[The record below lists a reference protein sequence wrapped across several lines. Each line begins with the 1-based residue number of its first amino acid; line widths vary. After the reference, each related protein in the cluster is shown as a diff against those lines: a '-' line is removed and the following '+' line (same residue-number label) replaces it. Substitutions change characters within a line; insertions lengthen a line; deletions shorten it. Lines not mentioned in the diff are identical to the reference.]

1 MSDTALLIR
10 NVTAVTLDPPS
21 VRDGVDLRLS
31 EGRIA
36 DIGPGLEADPA
47 DQVLDGAGQLVMPGL
62 VVGHHHL
69 YSALA
74 RGMPAPF
81 RTPPADFSET
91 LEKIWWRLDKALD
104 DEAVY
109 ASALAG
115 ALEAAR
121 FGVTSV
127 VDHHASPRAIPGSL
141 DRVGQALGE
150 VGLRG
155 VLCYEVSDRDGP
167 EVAAAGLAENERF
180 LEAHRA
186 HPRLRGLVGAHA
198 SFTLGDETFDRLARL
213 VERTG
218 SGIHIHLLEDGADR
232 ERSVA
237 EHGAD
242 PVTRLDR
249 RGLLTPRALLAHGVH
264 LTAVEAERLREAG
277 VRLAHNPRSNM
288 NNRVGATPVRWLAD
302 RLVLGTDG
310 IDGDILAEARAA
322 FFRGR
327 EHEPPVDLG
336 VVPAMLQRSN
346 ALLEGIFGERFGV
359 LAPGAVADLV
369 LLDYDP
375 PTPLTAENLVG
386 HLGFGWGAHLVRT
399 VIVGGELVLRDR
411 QIVRLDA
418 AEAFARTR
426 AAAGT
431 LWERLRP

>member
-1 MSDTALLIR
+1 MSVQGIFIR

-21 VRDGVDLRLS
+21 VRAGVDVRLAD
-31 EGRIA
+31 GCIA
-36 DIGPGLEADPA
+36 EIGSDLADQPA
-47 DQVLDGAGQLVMPGL
+47 DAVLDGAGQVLMPGL

-81 RTPPADFSET
+81 RTPPSDFTET

-104 DEAVY
+104 DEGVY

-121 FGVTSV
+121 FGVTGI
-127 VDHHASPRAIPGSL
+127 VDHHASPRAIPSSL
-141 DRVGQALGE
+141 DRVGKAIEE

-167 EVAAAGLAENERF
+167 AVAAEGLAENERF
-180 LEAHRA
+180 LESHRA

-198 SFTLGDETFDRLARL
+198 SFTLKDETFDRLAGL

-218 SGIHIHLLEDGADR
+218 SGIHIHLLEDKADR
-232 ERSVA
+232 ALSVA
-237 EHGAD
+237 EFGAD
-242 PVTRLDR
+242 PVTRLER
-249 RGLLTPRALLAHGVH
+249 RGLLTSRALLAHGVH
-264 LTAVEAERLREAG
+264 LTEPEMERLRGAG
-277 VRLAHNPRSNM
+277 VLVAHNARSNM
-288 NNRVGATPVRWLAD
+288 NNRVGATPIHGLGDHLA
-302 RLVLGTDG
+302 LGTDG

-336 VVPAMLQRSN
+336 VYLAMLQRSN
-346 ALLEGIFGERFGV
+346 AVLEGAFGQRFGV
-359 LAPGAVADLV
+359 LAPGAAADLV

-375 PTPLTAENLVG
+375 PTPVTAENLAG
-386 HLGFGWGAHLVRT
+386 HVGFGWGAHLVRT

-411 QIVRLDA
+411 QIVRVDA

-426 AAAGT
+426 RAAEA
-431 LWERLRP
+431 LWDRLRP